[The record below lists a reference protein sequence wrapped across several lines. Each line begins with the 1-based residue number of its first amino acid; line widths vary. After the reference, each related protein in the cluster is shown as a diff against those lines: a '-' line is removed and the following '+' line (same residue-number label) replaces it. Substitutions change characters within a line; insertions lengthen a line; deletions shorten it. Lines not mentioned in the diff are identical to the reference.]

1 MLRMKRI
8 VKITIACFITLLC
21 LDAIATA
28 QNAQVTPT
36 TDNPCVNEK
45 ERAAPEEPCI
55 SISYDKFKAQTS
67 IILMPITLYEHGV
80 FSSLSF
86 AVVLSSAGQIIE
98 RPEKAYFAFK
108 YYSIPSENA
117 DALAQQRDVDLL
129 IDNVPYALGKVTL
142 VSEDDSSFIERRYA
156 VSVPFKII
164 ETIGSGKSVEMR
176 AGSFEWTFSDAVKS
190 SFRKLV
196 ELVPEKPHIESKK
209 ESLTQAPVKKPIPK
223 KRKTNRKN

>member
-1 MLRMKRI
+1 MNKI
-8 VKITIACFITLLC
+8 VKTTIACLIVLLC
-21 LDAIATA
+21 LDAIAIA
-28 QNAQVTPT
+28 QNAQGMPPA
-36 TDNPCVNEK
+36 DNPCVNEK
-45 ERAAPEEPCI
+45 ARATPDEPCI

-86 AVVLSSAGQIIE
+86 AVVLSSAGQTIE

-108 YYSIPSENA
+108 YYSIPTENA
-117 DALAQQRDVDLL
+117 DALARRRDIDLL

-142 VSEDDSSFIERRYA
+142 VSDEDDSGFIERRYA
-156 VSVPFKII
+156 VAVPFKII

-176 AGSFEWTFSDAVKS
+176 AGSFEWTFSDAVKK

-196 ELVPEKPHIESKK
+196 ELMPEKPK
-209 ESLTQAPVKKPIPK
+209 ENNENKLQPSAKPSPKKPST
-223 KRKTNRKN
+223 KTRRRS

>member
-1 MLRMKRI
+1 MKRI
-8 VKITIACFITLLC
+8 VKITIACLIVLLC
-21 LDAIATA
+21 LDAIAIG
-28 QNAQVTPT
+28 QNSQGTPPA
-36 TDNPCVNEK
+36 DNPCINKK
-45 ERAAPEEPCI
+45 ERATPEEPCI

-80 FSSLSF
+80 FSTLSF
-86 AVVLSSAGQIIE
+86 AAILSSAGQTIE

-108 YYSIPSENA
+108 YYSIPTENA

-142 VSEDDSSFIERRYA
+142 VSEDDSNFIERRYA

-164 ETIGSGKSVEMR
+164 EAIGSGKSVEMR

-196 ELVPEKPHIESKK
+196 QLMPEKPKIEGNK
-209 ESLTQAPVKKPIPK
+209 ENQSQAPNKKPITK
-223 KRKTNRKN
+223 RRKTNRKN